1 MLSKDKDLVAGG
13 VVQMLRAGEKS
24 GTLGDICDKISIFY
38 EKKLKS
44 SISYQ
49 AKNTLPIVGLARL
62 HRKSCVGM
70 RGLKNNFFPAEA
82 RVFHQNND

>member
-44 SISYQ
+44 SI
-49 AKNTLPIVGLARL
+49 KNTTALIEPIMIIVMDSIIGTIAIALLLP
-62 HRKSCVGM
+62 
-70 RGLKNNFFPAEA
+70 
-82 RVFHQNND
+82 VFRISTVMSQ